1 MKTSLKKLETLAI
14 NRLRKVFI
22 TFIIIIVGMSCNPNS
37 KEKIIIFD
45 YRENAIKSEQEK
57 PLSELTDTL
66 KNIIIKAEEFCHW
79 YVDIKDKLNKD
90 EIITYNDSL
99 DYYQFHEKIA
109 ESYIKQIKNSNI
121 IAPGTIEILKERL
134 ADLKNKINS
143 EKITDKNNSFITD
156 FTDYDTFYNNYETD
170 VPNNNNTQ
178 DLKPDIIKIY
188 DGLID
193 VWFKSSINV
202 CLIHEKGDWF
212 VTFAS

>member
-1 MKTSLKKLETLAI
+1 MKTSLKKPETLAI